1 MTPWWRKLAHYAEPN
16 IGTGL
21 LILLLMFIGILM
33 QALLPW
39 PLKLIVDYV
48 LSKQPLPDPVVWITA
63 LPGGHS
69 PETLLALLASASV
82 LLFLV
87 GRGAYIF
94 QSYLQTGLGS
104 RMVFALGRDLFDHLQ
119 RLSLRFHSQARTG
132 DLVRRVTTDC
142 NCVRE
147 WLIDVLLPALTST
160 ITLGVMFAIMW
171 QLDHI
176 LAIVAAAVAIP
187 LAVMIKLTAERMT
200 QRTYEQQ
207 EREGELMTLA
217 EQTLSALPVVQA
229 FGREPD
235 HDRRFRALSSQVVD
249 ASVSVAVSQMQFK
262 VGVNTAT
269 AVGTALIMGIGGLHV
284 LRGSLS
290 VGSLLVFL
298 TYLVSL
304 YTPMETLAYLSAGYA
319 SATARARRVLELF
332 EQTDILENRPGPAP
346 PGAPSKKSSGHIV
359 IENVTFG
366 YDKERPIIKNV
377 SLEARPGETVALVGP
392 TGAGKSTLLSLI
404 PRFFDPWKGSVSLDG
419 TNLCDMEVSAVRRQ
433 VALVLQDP
441 FLLPLSIVDNIAYGR
456 PGAGLDEIVGA
467 AVTANAHAFINRL
480 PNGYE
485 TLLDESG
492 QGLSGGE
499 QQRIAIARALIKD
512 APVLI
517 LDEPTSALDAETES
531 LVLGALERL
540 MKGRTTFIIAHR
552 LSTVRKADKIIVLD
566 KGEIAESGTHE
577 ELIAAGGHYQRSHAL
592 QGNGRRSPILGQ
604 EQ

>member
-1 MTPWWRKLAHYAEPN
+1 MTPWWRKLAHYAKPD

-21 LILLLMFIGILM
+21 LVLLLIFIGILM

-48 LSKQPLPDPVVWITA
+48 LSKQALPDPVVWIAA

-69 PETLLALLASASV
+69 PEGLLALLASASV

-87 GRGAYIF
+87 GRSAYIL

-104 RMVFALGRDLFDHLQ
+104 RMVFALGQDLFDHLQ

-132 DLVRRVTTDC
+132 DLVRRVTTDST
-142 NCVRE
+142 CVRE
-147 WLIDVLLPALTST
+147 CLIDVLLPALTSV

-171 QLDHI
+171 QLDHT

-200 QRTYEQQ
+200 RRTYEQQ
-207 EREGELMTLA
+207 EVESQLMTLA

-229 FGREPD
+229 FAREPD
-235 HDRRFRALSSQVVD
+235 HDARFRTLASQVVG
-249 ASVSVAVSQMQFK
+249 ASVKVAVSQMQFK

-269 AVGTALIMGIGGLHV
+269 AAGTALIMGIGGLHV
-284 LRGSLS
+284 LQGSLS

-319 SATARARRVLELF
+319 SAAARARRVFELF
-332 EQTDILENRPGPAP
+332 EQTDILENRSGAAP
-346 PGAPSKKSSGHIV
+346 PGPRSRKSSGHIKV
-359 IENVTFG
+359 ENVTFG
-366 YDKERPIIKNV
+366 YVPDRAIIKNV
-377 SLEARPGETVALVGP
+377 CLEAQPGETVALVGP

-404 PRFFDPWKGSVSLDG
+404 PRFFDPWQGSISLDG
-419 TNLCDMEVSAVRRQ
+419 TNLRDMEVSAVRRQ
-433 VALVLQDP
+433 VALVLQEP
-441 FLLPLSIVDNIAYGR
+441 FLLPLSIADNIAYGR
-456 PGAGLDEIVGA
+456 PDAGRDEIVAA
-467 AVTANAHAFINRL
+467 AVAANADPFISRL
-480 PNGYE
+480 PNGYD

-499 QQRIAIARALIKD
+499 QQRIAIARALLKD

-531 LVLGALERL
+531 LVLEALERL
-540 MKGRTTFIIAHR
+540 MQGRTTFIIAHR
-552 LSTVRKADKIIVLD
+552 LSTVRKADKILVLD
-566 KGEIAESGTHE
+566 KGEIVEYGTHE
-577 ELIAAGGHYQRSHAL
+577 ELIRKGGHYYRLHAL
-592 QGNGRRSPILGQ
+592 QSDHRQSPGSGQ
-604 EQ
+604 KQ

>member
-1 MTPWWRKLAHYAEPN
+1 MRPWWRKLAHYAKPN

-21 LILLLMFIGILM
+21 FILLLMFIGILM

-48 LSKQPLPDPVVWITA
+48 LPKRPLPEPVAWIAA

-69 PETLLALLASASV
+69 PETLLALLASAAV

-87 GRGAYIF
+87 GRGAYVF

-119 RLSLRFHSQARTG
+119 RLSLRFHSRARTG
-132 DLVRRVTTDC
+132 DLVRRVTTDSS
-142 NCVRE
+142 CVRE
-147 WLIDVLLPALTST
+147 CLIDVLLPALTS
-160 ITLGVMFAIMW
+160 IATLGVMFAIMW
-171 QLDHI
+171 QLDRT

-187 LAVMIKLTAERMT
+187 LTVMIKLTAEHMT
-200 QRTYEQQ
+200 ERTYQQQ

-217 EQTLSALPVVQA
+217 EQTLSALPIVQA
-229 FGREPD
+229 FARESD
-235 HDRRFRALSSQVVD
+235 HDARFRALAGQVVD
-249 ASVSVAVSQMQFK
+249 ASVSVAVAQMQFK
-262 VGVNTAT
+262 IGVNTAT

-284 LRGSLS
+284 LQGSLS

-319 SATARARRVLELF
+319 SAAARARRVFELF
-332 EQTDILENRPGPAP
+332 EQTDILDNRPDAAP
-346 PGAPSKKSSGHIV
+346 PGPRPKTSSGHVV
-359 IENVTFG
+359 IANATFG
-366 YDKERPIIKNV
+366 YDKGRPIIKNI
-377 SLEARPGETVALVGP
+377 SLEARPGETVALVGS

-404 PRFFDPWKGSVSLDG
+404 PRFFDPWQGSVSLDG
-419 TNLCDMEVSAVRRQ
+419 TNLRDLEVAVVRRQ
-433 VALVLQDP
+433 VALVLQEP
-441 FLLPLSIVDNIAYGR
+441 FLLPLSIADNITYGR
-456 PGAGLDEIVGA
+456 PEAERDAIAAA
-467 AVTANAHAFINRL
+467 AVAANADRFISKL
-480 PNGYE
+480 PNGYD
-485 TLLDESG
+485 TLLAESG

-531 LVLGALERL
+531 LVLEALERL

-552 LSTVRKADKIIVLD
+552 LSTVRKADKILVLD
-566 KGEIAESGTHE
+566 QGKIVEHGTHE
-577 ELIAAGGHYQRSHAL
+577 ALIEKGGHYYRLHAK
-592 QGNGRRSPILGQ
+592 QGDHRQSPDSG
-604 EQ
+604 

>member
-1 MTPWWRKLAHYAEPN
+1 MRPWWQQLTHYAKPD

-21 LILLLMFIGILM
+21 LILLLMFVGIAM

-39 PLKLIVDYV
+39 PLKWIVDYV
-48 LSKQPLPDPVVWITA
+48 LSKQPLPDPVTWIA
-63 LPGGHS
+63 VLPGGHS
-69 PETLLALLASASV
+69 PEALLALLASASV

-87 GRGAYIF
+87 GRGAYIL

-132 DLVRRVTTDC
+132 DLVRRVTTDSS
-142 NCVRE
+142 CVRE
-147 WLIDVLLPALTST
+147 CLIDVLLPALTST

-171 QLDHI
+171 QLDRT
-176 LAIVAAAVAIP
+176 LALVAAAVAIP

-200 QRTYEQQ
+200 ERTYAQQ

-235 HDRRFRALSSQVVD
+235 HDAGFRALASQVVD
-249 ASVSVAVSQMQFK
+249 ASVGVAVAQMQFK

-284 LRGSLS
+284 LQGSLS

-319 SATARARRVLELF
+319 SAAARARRVFELF
-332 EQTDILENRPGPAP
+332 EQTDILDNRPDAAP
-346 PGAPSKKSSGHIV
+346 PRSRPTGDSGHIV

-366 YDKERPIIKNV
+366 YENDRPIIKNV
-377 SLEARPGETVALVGP
+377 SLEARPGETIALVGP

-404 PRFFDPWKGSVSLDG
+404 PRFFDPWEGSVSLDG
-419 TNLCDMEVSAVRRQ
+419 TDLRDMEVSAVRQQ
-433 VALVLQDP
+433 VALVLQEP
-441 FLLPLSIVDNIAYGR
+441 FLLPLSIADNIAYGR
-456 PGAGLDEIVGA
+456 PRADRDAIAAA
-467 AVTANAHAFINRL
+467 AVAANADRFIRRL
-480 PNGYE
+480 PNGYD

-531 LVLGALERL
+531 LVLEALEHL

-552 LSTVRKADKIIVLD
+552 LSTVRRADKIIVLD
-566 KGEIAESGTHE
+566 RGEIVECGTHE
-577 ELIAAGGHYQRSHAL
+577 ALFTAGGLYRRLLESQA
-592 QGNGRRSPILGQ
+592 GRRTS
-604 EQ
+604 